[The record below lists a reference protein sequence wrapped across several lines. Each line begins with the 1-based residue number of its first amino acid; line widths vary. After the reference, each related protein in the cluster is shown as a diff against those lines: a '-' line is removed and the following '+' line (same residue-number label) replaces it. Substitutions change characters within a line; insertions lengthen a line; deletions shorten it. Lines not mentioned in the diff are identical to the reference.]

1 MLTCPYCKKE
11 TEKEKWDWRE
21 VTHGSFGMRRYDG
34 CHSCVSA
41 ISRKYNEDAL
51 WLGIER
57 NLTGKKH
64 TRLIRE
70 ALFKK
75 EN

>member
-11 TEKEKWDWRE
+11 TEKENWDWRE

-57 NLTGKKH
+57 NLKGKKH
-64 TRLIRE
+64 TKLIRE